1 MKQSQKTKKS
11 VPALFFSY
19 DLRVL
24 RHYIY
29 LKSQANG
36 THFSGTEGGKIERR
50 IERDQGKGNLR
61 GREEGNYS
69 VGFVAVKKL
78 FLDHPQQLSS

>member
-36 THFSGTEGGKIERR
+36 THFSGTEGGKIERTGSG
-50 IERDQGKGNLR
+50 ERKFER
-61 GREEGNYS
+61 EGRRKLLCWIRS
-69 VGFVAVKKL
+69 CKKIV
-78 FLDHPQQLSS
+78 P